1 MTEFNDVKEAPGST
15 AVLIAGAG
23 PVGLALA
30 CDLVRR
36 GVRTR
41 LVEQGEELFPGSRGK
56 GLQPR
61 TLEVLDDLGLGE
73 AVLRE
78 SGRYPRMLPWDGAQ
92 PGEPFDFAA
101 PGEPRPG
108 EPYFEGRMLPQWR
121 TQALLHERLRA
132 LGGSVEFGTRL
143 SGLEQDADGVHVR
156 LTSRDGRTSTA
167 HAAFLVAA
175 DGGRSTVRTALGI
188 GMTGESVDP
197 YPTLVADVAVADLDR
212 GHWHMWPHADG
223 GALGLCPLHGTEL
236 FQLTARFTEPGA
248 EPETSAEAVRAL
260 VDGRTPL
267 SADDVREVR
276 WASVFRANAALAG
289 AFRRGRVLLA
299 GDAAHIHSPA
309 GGQGLNTGVQ
319 DAFNLGWKLGQ
330 VLRHGADDALLDT
343 YEEERMPLAAGVLD
357 LTTRIHHG
365 AQRRGRATGQLDIG
379 YRDSS
384 LAAELRTAP
393 DGGLRAG
400 DRAPDAECVT
410 EQGERL
416 RLFDAFRGPHW
427 TLLAFGSARLPDP
440 SAVPSG
446 THVHVH
452 EIRGTEE
459 HAEKAYGGGVF
470 LVRPDGHLGIAAD
483 AGSDADE
490 IAAALTRLGLG

>member
-1 MTEFNDVKEAPGST
+1 MTEFNSVKETSGRAS
-15 AVLIAGAG
+15 VLIVGAG

-73 AVLRE
+73 AVRRE
-78 SGRYPRMLPWDGAQ
+78 CGPYPLMLPWNGTE
-92 PGEPFDFAA
+92 PGEPFHLAA
-101 PGEPRPG
+101 PGGPRPG
-108 EPYFEGRMLPQWR
+108 EPYGEGRMLPQWR

-143 SGLEQDADGVHVR
+143 TGVEQDEDGVNAR
-156 LTSRDGRTSTA
+156 LTGRDGRASTA
-167 HAAFLVAA
+167 HAAYLVAA

-188 GMTGESVDP
+188 AMTGANVDP
-197 YPTLVADVAVADLDR
+197 SPTLVADVAVAGLDR
-212 GHWHMWPHADG
+212 GHWHMWPHAAG
-223 GALGLCPLHGTEL
+223 GALGLCPLHGTGL
-236 FQLTARFTEPGA
+236 FQLTARFDPSGG
-248 EPETSAEAVRAL
+248 EPETSAQAVRA
-260 VDGRTPL
+260 VVAGRTPL
-267 SADDVREVR
+267 SAEDVREVR

-330 VLRHGADDALLDT
+330 VLRHGAGDALLDT
-343 YEEERMPLAAGVLD
+343 YEEERMPLAAEVLD
-357 LTTRIHHG
+357 LTTRIHRG
-365 AQRRGRATGQLDIG
+365 TRQRGRATGQLDIG

-384 LAAELRTAP
+384 LSANCARRPTAN
-393 DGGLRAG
+393 
-400 DRAPDAECVT
+400 CVPGT
-410 EQGERL
+410 
-416 RLFDAFRGPHW
+416 
-427 TLLAFGSARLPDP
+427 ARP
-440 SAVPSG
+440 
-446 THVHVH
+446 
-452 EIRGTEE
+452 
-459 HAEKAYGGGVF
+459 
-470 LVRPDGHLGIAAD
+470 
-483 AGSDADE
+483 
-490 IAAALTRLGLG
+490 TRCA